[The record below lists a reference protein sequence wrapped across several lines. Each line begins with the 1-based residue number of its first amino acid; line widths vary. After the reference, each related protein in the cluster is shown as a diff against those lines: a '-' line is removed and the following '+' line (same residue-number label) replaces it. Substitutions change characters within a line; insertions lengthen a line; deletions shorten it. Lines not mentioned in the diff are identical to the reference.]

1 MDKENGVE
9 KDVEDNNE
17 DYIENNNERLVQ
29 ILNIDIGNGKI
40 EQLKIYNRDN
50 FKKDV
55 YDFCMKNN
63 LDYNTMEEINKQINE
78 SIFINEENNRKI
90 KEPKR
95 KIASAKNFSNE
106 NSHYKYKRNNNFNRE
121 KYYSKKIIKQRENTY
136 SDKRDKNNQSK
147 NLFPYQINYS
157 EPNSKQSFN
166 ISYFPLQRSN
176 SKSIKAKKSSGRNK
190 KINNINIDNNIFNN
204 PKFSNNINNSKLNLS
219 EAENLLNSEI
229 IKINHHQFGL
239 SNLNNSENQISLSLQ
254 NNNNLKKSNHNSL
267 EESIK
272 AGNNLYNR
280 GLKYQEEGKKKL
292 DKIKSSLKKEE
303 GKKSTF
309 HPKLNSNKFDDKKRI
324 PCTNSERIIN
334 YKKYYENKIMKLKEK
349 QNEEEKN
356 NTFKP
361 KINKNKKINNNEN
374 EKSNNK
380 IFLKLYE
387 DRGVYKENLNELKT
401 KIDKMYSYRP
411 VLNDN
416 SKIKEPFNKRLLKYQ
431 VHSKEKLQKIKDEI
445 NKENIV
451 KPKYVNK
458 TISKDK
464 NTIQSSKNEN
474 NENNENNPF
483 TLMYLV
489 NDKYKQ
495 NKKQLEIQTY
505 SNYFSDPIINKSTDK
520 LLENKKERAFKKIFS
535 LLDGDE
541 DNIIKNSAVNI
552 NKIPKN
558 IREILEPIFR
568 ELREE
573 NETLNE
579 NEFITVCDQIYKQLP
594 YDKKNIM
601 MNFAYDKKINKRPQT
616 NHSQKPKN
624 NSIKDGIK
632 SKGLTLVDLTNVSRT
647 SNFYNKNPGKLSNNS
662 NTSNYLIQQ

>member
-1 MDKENGVE
+1 MDKKYGIE

-17 DYIENNNERLVQ
+17 DYIENNNEKKCQ

-40 EQLKIYNRDN
+40 EQLKIYNYHN
-50 FKKDV
+50 PKKDV

-63 LDYNTMEEINKQINE
+63 LDYNTMEEINKQLNE
-78 SIFINEENNRKI
+78 SIFKNINEDNNTKK

-95 KIASAKNFSNE
+95 NIISAKNFSNE
-106 NSHYKYKRNNNFNRE
+106 NSHYKSKRNNNFNRE
-121 KYYSKKIIKQRENTY
+121 KFYSKKKIKQRENTY
-136 SDKRDKNNQSK
+136 SDKRDKNNQSKK

-176 SKSIKAKKSSGRNK
+176 SKSIKAKKSSVRNK
-190 KINNINIDNNIFNN
+190 NTNNTTENNIFNN
-204 PKFSNNINNSKLNLS
+204 PKFSINNNSKLNYS

-229 IKINHHQFGL
+229 IKINQHQFGL
-239 SNLNNSENQISLSLQ
+239 SNLNNSENQISLSL
-254 NNNNLKKSNHNSL
+254 NNNIKKPNHNSI

-280 GLKYQEEGKKKL
+280 GLKYQEEGQKKI

-309 HPKLNSNKFDDKKRI
+309 HPKLNKNKFEEKNRI
-324 PCTNSERIIN
+324 PCTNSERIVN
-334 YKKYYENKIMKLKEK
+334 YKKYYENKIKKLKEK

-361 KINKNKKINNNEN
+361 KINKNKKGNNYEN
-374 EKSNNK
+374 EKPNNK

-387 DRGVYKENLNELKT
+387 DKKVYNENLNELKT
-401 KIDKMYSYRP
+401 KFDKMYSYRP
-411 VLNDN
+411 ILNDN
-416 SKIKEPFNKRLLKYQ
+416 SKIKDPFNKRLLTYQ

-445 NKENIV
+445 NKENLV

-464 NTIQSSKNEN
+464 NTIQNSKNEN
-474 NENNENNPF
+474 NENNPY

-541 DNIIKNSAVNI
+541 DNIIKNSAVNV
-552 NKIPKN
+552 NRIPKN

-579 NEFITVCDQIYKQLP
+579 NEFITVCEQIYKQLP
-594 YDKKNIM
+594 YDKKSIM
-601 MNFAYDKKINKRPQT
+601 MNFAYDKKVNKKPQT
-616 NHSQKPKN
+616 NHSPKPKI

-632 SKGLTLVDLTNVSRT
+632 SKGLTLIDLNNVSRT
-647 SNFYNKNPGKLSNNS
+647 SNFYNKNQGKLSNNS

>member
-1 MDKENGVE
+1 MSRYGWN
-9 KDVEDNNE
+9 
-17 DYIENNNERLVQ
+17 
-29 ILNIDIGNGKI
+29 
-40 EQLKIYNRDN
+40 
-50 FKKDV
+50 
-55 YDFCMKNN
+55 
-63 LDYNTMEEINKQINE
+63 
-78 SIFINEENNRKI
+78 
-90 KEPKR
+90 
-95 KIASAKNFSNE
+95 
-106 NSHYKYKRNNNFNRE
+106 
-121 KYYSKKIIKQRENTY
+121 
-136 SDKRDKNNQSK
+136 
-147 NLFPYQINYS
+147 
-157 EPNSKQSFN
+157 
-166 ISYFPLQRSN
+166 
-176 SKSIKAKKSSGRNK
+176 
-190 KINNINIDNNIFNN
+190 
-204 PKFSNNINNSKLNLS
+204 
-219 EAENLLNSEI
+219 
-229 IKINHHQFGL
+229 HQFGL
-239 SNLNNSENQISLSLQ
+239 SNLNNSENQISLSL
-254 NNNNLKKSNHNSL
+254 NNNIKKPNHNSI

-280 GLKYQEEGKKKL
+280 GLKYQEEGQKKI

-309 HPKLNSNKFDDKKRI
+309 LPKLNKNKFEEKNRI

-334 YKKYYENKIMKLKEK
+334 YKKYYENKIIKLKEK

-361 KINKNKKINNNEN
+361 KINKNKKGNNYEN
-374 EKSNNK
+374 EKPNNK

-387 DRGVYKENLNELKT
+387 DKKVYNENLNELKT
-401 KIDKMYSYRP
+401 KFDKMYSYRP
-411 VLNDN
+411 ILNDN
-416 SKIKEPFNKRLLKYQ
+416 SKIKDPFNKRLLTYQ

-445 NKENIV
+445 NKENLV

-464 NTIQSSKNEN
+464 NTIQNSKNEN
-474 NENNENNPF
+474 NENNPY

-505 SNYFSDPIINKSTDK
+505 SNYFSDPVINKSTDK

-541 DNIIKNSAVNI
+541 DNIIKNSAVNV
-552 NKIPKN
+552 NRIPKN

-579 NEFITVCDQIYKQLP
+579 NEFITVCEQIYKQLP
-594 YDKKNIM
+594 YDKKSIM
-601 MNFAYDKKINKRPQT
+601 MNFAYDKKVNKKPQT
-616 NHSQKPKN
+616 NHSPKPKI

-632 SKGLTLVDLTNVSRT
+632 SKGLTLIDLNNVSRT
-647 SNFYNKNPGKLSNNS
+647 SNFYNKNQGKLSNNS